1 MQYIRRK
8 SNKFSKRIIYR
19 NILNKNIYIYN
30 IWVVWVHITLI
41 MLGHDDELGYMSQ
54 KNLSAYILKIIVTY
68 RHRTKNKTISSRRLT
83 NNGDDF
89 WLCNHQGKRNKNE
102 KRSSSNIAHQSESE
116 PFICRISFKLVKLV
130 GFLVCILNNMFLL
143 SDNIP

>member
-1 MQYIRRK
+1 M
-8 SNKFSKRIIYR
+8 S
-19 NILNKNIYIYN
+19 
-30 IWVVWVHITLI
+30 HIDT
-41 MLGHDDELGYMSQ
+41 EQ
-54 KNLSAYILKIIVTY
+54 KK
-68 RHRTKNKTISSRRLT
+68 KTISSRRLA

-116 PFICRISFKLVKLV
+116 PFICQISFKLVKLV